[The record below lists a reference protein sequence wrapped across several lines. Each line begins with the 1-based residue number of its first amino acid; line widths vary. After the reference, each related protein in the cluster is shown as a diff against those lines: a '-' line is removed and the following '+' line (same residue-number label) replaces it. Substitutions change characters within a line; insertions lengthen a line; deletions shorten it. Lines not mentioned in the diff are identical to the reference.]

1 MDYAGNASFTLRP
14 TTVNADLPAGQMAS
28 LIEEDMKRMLEP
40 ECESRY
46 FAFYYTMLEK
56 KMPYLPFDINSM
68 WCAHPVTF
76 IINNCLKFN
85 ISIYTEWTSGRALLC
100 LPGLWTSAILSDSG
114 LPRHRRMVYISTLQ
128 VLLQSNHHLSF
139 AY

>member
-1 MDYAGNASFTLRP
+1 MLTSLQ
-14 TTVNADLPAGQMAS
+14 VNADLPAGQMAS

-85 ISIYTEWTSGRALLC
+85 IYGMDFGEGAPVFAWPLDF
-100 LPGLWTSAILSDSG
+100 SDPVRFWPAPPQEDG
-114 LPRHRRMVYISTLQ
+114 VYIYFTGA
-128 VLLQSNHHLSF
+128 F
-139 AY
+139 AK